1 MKKQNVYENI
11 SNCLRAE
18 DIQGILGIS
27 RAGAYQLMHRE
38 DFPTIFIGKRMVVP
52 EDKFKEW
59 LDEQTK
65 RGGVA

>member
-1 MKKQNVYENI
+1 MKKNVYENI

-18 DIQGILGIS
+18 DIQTILGIS

-52 EDKFKEW
+52 EDKFRKW

-65 RGGVA
+65 RGGDF

>member
-1 MKKQNVYENI
+1 MKKNVYENI

-18 DIQGILGIS
+18 DIQTILGIS

-52 EDKFKEW
+52 EDKVRKW

-65 RGGVA
+65 RGGDF